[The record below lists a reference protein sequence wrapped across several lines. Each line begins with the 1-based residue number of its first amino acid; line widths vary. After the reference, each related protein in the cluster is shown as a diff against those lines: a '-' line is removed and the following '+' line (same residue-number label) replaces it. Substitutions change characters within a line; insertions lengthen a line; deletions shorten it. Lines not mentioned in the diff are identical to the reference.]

1 MSSSR
6 FYALDA
12 LRGLAIALMIL
23 VNTPGSWSHVY
34 SPLLHAAWDG
44 FTFADLVFPTFLFV
58 VGASMYFSLSKLQPG
73 PAAVWRISERA
84 LKLIA
89 LGILL
94 NYLPFTEPLA
104 ELRLPGVLQR
114 IGLAY
119 WAGALLVLYLPKRA
133 LWLTAVG
140 LVLGYWALLVLGADQ
155 PYSLEHNLVRQLD
168 LALFGAAHIYHGF
181 GMPFDPEGL
190 LSTLPCVTAVILGYA
205 TVLWLKSQSQ
215 QAAVKGLSLAGL
227 GLILLALAWHWL
239 WPINKALWSGS
250 YLVLSTG
257 LILWLLAA
265 LIWLVDIKGRHQ
277 LASPLTV
284 YGTNPLFIYV
294 LSWVW
299 AVVFGLVTVQ
309 QGTDGAVSAY
319 QWTFLKLASLMPEK
333 LASLVFALGHVAS
346 FWALSLWLYKRNIII
361 KL

>member
-1 MSSSR
+1 MSASR

-23 VNTPGSWSHVY
+23 VNTPGSWAYVY

-73 PAAVWRISERA
+73 AAAVWRISERA

-133 LWLTAVG
+133 LWPSAAL
-140 LVLGYWALLVLGADQ
+140 LVFGYWALLLLGSAE

-168 LALFGAAHIYHGF
+168 LAVFGAAHLYQGF
-181 GMPFDPEGL
+181 GMAFDPEGL

-205 TVLWLKSQSQ
+205 TVLWLKKQSQ
-215 QAAVKGLSLAGL
+215 QQAVRGLTLAGVA
-227 GLILLALAWHWL
+227 LIVLALCWHWL

-250 YLVLSTG
+250 YLALSTG
-257 LILWLLAA
+257 LILCLLAA
-265 LIWLVDIKGRHQ
+265 LVWLVDIKGQQQ

-299 AVVFGLVTVQ
+299 AVVFGLITVQ
-309 QGTDGAVSAY
+309 GADGTISAY
-319 QWTFLKLASLMPEK
+319 QWTFLQLASLMPEK
-333 LASLVFALGHVAS
+333 LASLLFALAHVVG